1 MDMPKCAVLE
11 IFEVDFYMEK
21 ITFAQIFAQN
31 LKDLYENCVT
41 EVLNSNFSRIFAHSI
56 FEQKIQ
62 I

>member
-21 ITFAQIFAQN
+21 ITFAQN
-31 LKDLYENCVT
+31 LADLYENCVT
-41 EVLNSNFSRIFAHSI
+41 EVLNSNFSRNFAHSI